1 MLSPDHILAGEVD
14 RYNEYMDQ
22 KMEYMEIDPDFYVLL
37 IDGVEITEG
46 DIVDITERVK
56 AINRENGLNWL

>member
-1 MLSPDHILAGEVD
+1 MLSPDHILAGEVNF
-14 RYNEYMDQ
+14 YNEYMDQ
-22 KMEYMEIDPDFYVLL
+22 KMEYMETDPHFYVLL
-37 IDGVEITEG
+37 IGGVKITEG